1 MSNEVKTKEKVNMD
15 PKYIIKLTVTL
26 LLTCMVVAGLLGWVN
41 SITKDKIAAITW
53 EKTVAAMQKVIEAD
67 DFSDAMELTDDMT
80 AAATAQ
86 GGTLAAVYQAQSGGQ
101 PVGYA
106 INVEASRSQGTISMM
121 VGIDMDGAVTGVSIV
136 TNSETSGIGSKVLS
150 NEPLTNGTRVLD
162 QFIGKSAADGVLSA
176 ADGVLSVGS
185 NVDAITGATVS
196 TKGVTTGV
204 NAALAA
210 AGVIG

>member
-1 MSNEVKTKEKVNMD
+1 MSNEVKNKVDMD

-26 LLTCMVVAGLLGWVN
+26 FLTCMVVAGVLGWVN

-53 EKTVAAMQKVIEAD
+53 EKTVTAMKE
-67 DFSDAMELTDDMT
+67 DAMDLTDDMT

-101 PVGYA
+101 PIGYA
-106 INVEASRSQGTISMM
+106 INVESSGSQGTISMM

-136 TNSETSGIGSKVLS
+136 TNSETSGIGSKVMG
-150 NEPLTNGTRVLD
+150 NEPLTNGTGVLD
-162 QFIGKSAADGVLSA
+162 QFIGKSAADGT
-176 ADGVLSVGS
+176 LSVGS

-204 NAALAA
+204 NAALAV

>member
-67 DFSDAMELTDDMT
+67 DFSDAMELT
-80 AAATAQ
+80 
-86 GGTLAAVYQAQSGGQ
+86 VYQAQSGGQ

-106 INVEASRSQGTISMM
+106 INVEASGSQGTISMM

-136 TNSETSGIGSKVLS
+136 TNSETSGIGSKVMS

-162 QFIGKSAADGVLSA
+162 QFIGKSA

>member
-101 PVGYA
+101 PVG
-106 INVEASRSQGTISMM
+106 
-121 VGIDMDGAVTGVSIV
+121 
-136 TNSETSGIGSKVLS
+136 IGSKVMS

-162 QFIGKSAADGVLSA
+162 QFIGKSA

-204 NAALAA
+204 
-210 AGVIG
+210 